1 MEQRDLGTFRERIAR
16 NRRNSLLLIAAFLA
30 FITVFGYI
38 IGWAWLGDPVRAIA
52 GLVFA
57 LVIGG
62 VAGLISY
69 YGGDKMVLAA
79 SRAREI
85 THDDAPVL
93 FNVVEE
99 MSIAA
104 GLPMPKVYI
113 VDDSAPNAFA
123 TGRDP
128 QHAVVAVTSG
138 LLEKLD
144 RDELQ
149 GVIAPEMSHV
159 ANFDIRYAMLVG
171 VLVGTT
177 VLISDFFLRGLWF
190 SGGGRGRGGGG
201 GRRGGGDGG
210 GQIQLIM
217 MAIAIVLAILAP
229 LFARLLQ
236 LSISRQREFLADAT
250 AVRLTRNPK
259 GLADALQKIS
269 GDNEVLE
276 VANRATAHLY
286 IANPI
291 KKFEKRSKGLFST
304 HPPIE
309 ERIQILRAIEAG
321 GVAETTGQT
330 STETP

>member
-1 MEQRDLGTFRERIAR
+1 MMSEGSYEANFRERIAV
-16 NRRNSLLLIAAFLA
+16 NRRNSLLLITVFLA
-30 FITVFGYI
+30 FVAVFGYV
-38 IGWAWLGDPVRAIA
+38 IGYAWIGDPRGALF
-52 GLVFA
+52 GLA
-57 LVIGG
+57 LAFVVG
-62 VAGLISY
+62 VVSGLATY
-69 YGGDKMVLAA
+69 YGGDRMVLAA
-79 SRAREI
+79 SRASEI

-104 GLPMPKVYI
+104 GVPMPKVYI
-113 VDDSAPNAFA
+113 ISDTAPNAFA

-128 QHAVVAVTSG
+128 EHASVAVTSG
-138 LLEKLD
+138 LLDKLD

-149 GVIAPEMSHV
+149 GVVAHEMAHV
-159 ANFDIRYAMLVG
+159 GNFDIRYAMLVG

-190 SGGGRGRGGGG
+190 GGGRRRGGGG
-201 GRRGGGDGG
+201 G
-210 GQIQLIM
+210 QAQLIM
-217 MAIAIVLAILAP
+217 LLVAIVLAILAP

-236 LSISRQREFLADAT
+236 LSISRQREYLADAT

-269 GDNEVLE
+269 GDRKVLE

-286 IANPI
+286 IVNPV
-291 KKFEKRSKGLFST
+291 KGFEKRAEGLFST

-309 ERIQILRAIEAG
+309 KRVGILRSMETG
-321 GVAETTGQT
+321 GIAETVG
-330 STETP
+330 

>member
-1 MEQRDLGTFRERIAR
+1 MDQRDQGTFRERITR

-30 FITVFGYI
+30 FITAFGYI
-38 IGWAWLGDPVRAIA
+38 IGFALLGDPRHALF
-52 GLVFA
+52 GLA
-57 LVIGG
+57 LALIVG
-62 VAGLISY
+62 VVCGLISY
-69 YGGDKMVLAA
+69 FAGDKMVLAA

-99 MSIAA
+99 MSIAS

-113 VDDSAPNAFA
+113 VEDTAPNAFA

-128 QHAVVAVTSG
+128 EHATVAVTSG
-138 LLEKLD
+138 LLDKLD

-149 GVIAPEMSHV
+149 GVMAHEMSHV
-159 ANFDIRYAMLVG
+159 ANFDIRYSMLVG
-171 VLVGTT
+171 ILVGTT

-190 SGGGRGRGGGG
+190 GGGGRGG
-201 GRRGGGDGG
+201 GRRGGDGG
-210 GQIQLIM
+210 GQLQIIM
-217 MAIAIVLAILAP
+217 LLVAIVLAILAP
-229 LFARLLQ
+229 LFARLMQ

-269 GDNEVLE
+269 GDREVLE

-286 IANPI
+286 IVNPI
-291 KKFEKRSKGLFST
+291 KRFEKRSKGLFST

-309 ERIQILRAIEAG
+309 ERIKILRALESG
-321 GVAETTGQT
+321 GVAETSGQT
-330 STETP
+330 STEIP

>member
-1 MEQRDLGTFRERIAR
+1 MEGRDQGTFRERISR

-30 FITVFGYI
+30 FITIFGYV
-38 IGWAWLGDPVRAIA
+38 IGYAWLGDPLRALA
-52 GLVFA
+52 GLAFA
-57 LVIGG
+57 LVIGA

-69 YGGDKMVLAA
+69 YAGDRMVLAA

-85 THDDAPVL
+85 THDEAPVL

-99 MSIAA
+99 MSIAS

-128 QHAVVAVTSG
+128 EHATVAVTSG

-149 GVIAPEMSHV
+149 GVMAHEMSHV
-159 ANFDIRYAMLVG
+159 ANFDIRYSMLVG
-171 VLVGTT
+171 ILVGTT

-190 SGGGRGRGGGG
+190 GGRGGG
-201 GRRGGGDGG
+201 RRNGDGG
-210 GQIQLIM
+210 GQLQLIM
-217 MAIAIVLAILAP
+217 MVVAIVLAILAP

-269 GDNEVLE
+269 GDREVLE
-276 VANRATAHLY
+276 AANRATAHLY
-286 IANPI
+286 IVNPI
-291 KKFEKRSKGLFST
+291 KQFEKRSKGLFST

-321 GVAETTGQT
+321 GVAETSGQP

>member
-1 MEQRDLGTFRERIAR
+1 MSESPYEGTFRERIAV

-30 FITVFGYI
+30 FVAVFGYV
-38 IGWAWLGDPVRAIA
+38 IGWAWIGDPA
-52 GLVFA
+52 GA
-57 LVIGG
+57 LFGLGLAFVIG
-62 VAGLISY
+62 VISGLATY
-69 YGGDKMVLAA
+69 YGGASLVLAT

-99 MSIAA
+99 MTIAA

-113 VDDSAPNAFA
+113 IEDSAPNAFA

-128 QHAVVAVTSG
+128 DHASVAVTSG
-138 LLEKLD
+138 LLEKLN

-149 GVIAPEMSHV
+149 GVIAHEMSHV
-159 ANFDIRYAMLVG
+159 GNFDIRYAMLVG

-190 SGGGRGRGGGG
+190 GGGGRGRRGGGG
-201 GRRGGGDGG
+201 GYA
-210 GQIQLIM
+210 QLIM
-217 MAIAIVLAILAP
+217 LAIAIVLAILAP

-236 LSISRQREFLADAT
+236 LSISRQREYLADAS

-269 GDNEVLE
+269 GDKEVLE
-276 VANRATAHLY
+276 AANRATAHLY
-286 IANPI
+286 IVNPV
-291 KKFEKRSKGLFST
+291 KRFEKRAKGLFST

-309 ERIQILRAIEAG
+309 ERIQILRSMETGGIPQTAG
-321 GVAETTGQT
+321 
-330 STETP
+330 

>member
-1 MEQRDLGTFRERIAR
+1 
-16 NRRNSLLLIAAFLA
+16 
-30 FITVFGYI
+30 
-38 IGWAWLGDPVRAIA
+38 
-52 GLVFA
+52 
-57 LVIGG
+57 
-62 VAGLISY
+62 
-69 YGGDKMVLAA
+69 MVLAA

-128 QHAVVAVTSG
+128 EHASVAVTSG

-149 GVIAPEMSHV
+149 GVMAHEMSHV
-159 ANFDIRYAMLVG
+159 ANFDIRYSMLVG
-171 VLVGTT
+171 ILVGTT

-190 SGGGRGRGGGG
+190 GGGRGG
-201 GRRGGGDGG
+201 GRSGGDGG
-210 GQIQLIM
+210 GQLQLIM
-217 MAIAIVLAILAP
+217 MLIAIVLAILAP

-250 AVRLTRNPK
+250 RRQAHPQPQGTRRRSAEDQWRQRGPRGGQPRDGPPLHRQPHKEVREAFQGSLLHPP
-259 GLADALQKIS
+259 ADRGEDHRSYAPWSRAASPRPADKPRRRPHKALQ
-269 GDNEVLE
+269 
-276 VANRATAHLY
+276 Y
-286 IANPI
+286 
-291 KKFEKRSKGLFST
+291 
-304 HPPIE
+304 PPLHC
-309 ERIQILRAIEAG
+309 RM
-321 GVAETTGQT
+321 V
-330 STETP
+330 

>member
-38 IGWAWLGDPVRAIA
+38 IGWAWLGDPLKALA
-52 GLVFA
+52 GLAFA
-57 LVIGG
+57 LVIG
-62 VAGLISY
+62 VIAGLISY

-79 SRAREI
+79 SRAKEI

-104 GLPMPKVYI
+104 GLPMPKVFI
-113 VDDSAPNAFA
+113 VDDTAPNAFA

-128 QHAVVAVTSG
+128 EHAVVAVTSG

-149 GVIAPEMSHV
+149 GVIAHEMSHV
-159 ANFDIRYAMLVG
+159 ANFDIRYSMLVG
-171 VLVGTT
+171 ILVGTT

-190 SGGGRGRGGGG
+190 GGGRG
-201 GRRGGGDGG
+201 GRRGGDGG
-210 GQIQLIM
+210 NQLQLIM
-217 MAIAIVLAILAP
+217 MLIAIVLAILAP

-250 AVRLTRNPK
+250 AVRLTRNPR

-276 VANRATAHLY
+276 AANRATAHLY
-286 IANPI
+286 IVNPI

-321 GVAETTGQT
+321 GVAETTEQT
-330 STETP
+330 STDTP

>member
-1 MEQRDLGTFRERIAR
+1 MTESPYEGTFRERIAV
-16 NRRNSLLLIAAFLA
+16 NRRNSLLLIAAFIA
-30 FITVFGYI
+30 FVAVFGYV
-38 IGWAWLGDPVRAIA
+38 IGYAWIGDPTGAIF
-52 GLVFA
+52 GLVLAF
-57 LVIGG
+57 VVGT
-62 VAGLISY
+62 VSGLITY
-69 YGGDKMVLAA
+69 YGGGRMVLAA

-85 THDDAPVL
+85 SHDDAPVL

-99 MSIAA
+99 MAIAA

-113 VDDSAPNAFA
+113 IDDSAPNAFA

-128 QHAVVAVTSG
+128 EHAVVAVTSG

-149 GVIAPEMSHV
+149 GVIAHEMSHV
-159 ANFDIRYAMLVG
+159 GNFDIRYAMLVG

-190 SGGGRGRGGGG
+190 GG
-201 GRRGGGDGG
+201 GRRQGG
-210 GQIQLIM
+210 GQAQIIM
-217 MAIAIVLAILAP
+217 LVVAILLAILAP
-229 LFARLLQ
+229 LFARLIQ
-236 LSISRQREFLADAT
+236 LSISRQREYLADAT

-269 GDNEVLE
+269 GDREVLE
-276 VANRATAHLY
+276 AANRATAHLY

-304 HPPIE
+304 HPPMEQRIE
-309 ERIQILRAIEAG
+309 ILRQMETG
-321 GVAETTGQT
+321 GIVDTVG
-330 STETP
+330 

>member
-1 MEQRDLGTFRERIAR
+1 MEGRDQGTFRERISR

-30 FITVFGYI
+30 FITIFGYI
-38 IGWAWLGDPVRAIA
+38 IGYAWLGDPVRAIA
-52 GLVFA
+52 GLAFA
-57 LVIGG
+57 LVVG
-62 VAGLISY
+62 VIAGLISY
-69 YGGDKMVLAA
+69 YAGDRMVLAA

-85 THDDAPVL
+85 THEEAPVL

-99 MSIAA
+99 MSIAS
-104 GLPMPKVYI
+104 GLPMPKDNI
-113 VDDSAPNAFA
+113 VDDTAPTALA

-128 QHAVVAVTSG
+128 EHATVAVTSG

-149 GVIAPEMSHV
+149 GVMAHEMSHV
-159 ANFDIRYAMLVG
+159 ANFDIRYSMLVG
-171 VLVGTT
+171 ILVGTT

-190 SGGGRGRGGGG
+190 GGGRGG
-201 GRRGGGDGG
+201 GRRGGDGG
-210 GQIQLIM
+210 GQVQLIM
-217 MAIAIVLAILAP
+217 MVVAIVLAIVAP

-269 GDNEVLE
+269 GDSEVLE
-276 VANRATAHLY
+276 AANRATAHLY
-286 IANPI
+286 IVNPI
-291 KKFEKRSKGLFST
+291 KQFEKRSKGLFST

-321 GVAETTGQT
+321 GVAETSG
-330 STETP
+330 

>member
-1 MEQRDLGTFRERIAR
+1 MSESPYEANFRERIAR
-16 NRRNSLLLIAAFLA
+16 NRRNSLLLIAGFLL
-30 FITVFGYI
+30 FVTLFGYI
-38 IGWAWLGDPVRAIA
+38 IGFAWLGDPTQALF
-52 GLVFA
+52 GLVLAFVVGTISGILTYFA
-57 LVIGG
+57 
-62 VAGLISY
+62 
-69 YGGDKMVLAA
+69 GDRMVLAA
-79 SRAREI
+79 SRAKEI

-99 MSIAA
+99 MAIAS

-128 QHAVVAVTSG
+128 EHASVAVTKG
-138 LLEKLD
+138 LLRKLN

-149 GVIAPEMSHV
+149 GVIAHEMAHV
-159 ANFDIRYAMLVG
+159 GNFDIRYAMLVG
-171 VLVGTT
+171 ILVGTT

-190 SGGGRGRGGGG
+190 GRGGGRREG
-201 GRRGGGDGG
+201 GNQL
-210 GQIQLIM
+210 QIIM
-217 MAIAIVLAILAP
+217 IIVAVVLAVLAP

-236 LSISRQREFLADAT
+236 LSISRQREYLADAT

-259 GLADALQKIS
+259 GLADALAKIS
-269 GDNEVLE
+269 GDREVLE

-309 ERIQILRAIEAG
+309 ERIKILRAMETG
-321 GVAETTGQT
+321 GV
-330 STETP
+330 TEAPA